1 MDVKIYVKYFKKFSG
16 SKQISTLRRNKS
28 LTHKE
33 LFLIYEKDRN
43 TSIEKLTKNKGWK
56 FTKEEMKMTYNSRI
70 HWLTSLIMKNAN

>member
-33 LFLIYEKDRN
+33 LFPIYEKDRN
-43 TSIEKLTKNKGWK
+43 TSIEKLTKNKSWK
-56 FTKEEMKMTYNSRI
+56 FTKEEMKMIYNSRI
-70 HWLTSLIMKNAN
+70 HCLTSLIMKNAN